1 MLTVTEKRKHIIA
14 VVDRIEGNKA
24 VLKLDDGQSL
34 FWSMD
39 NWPVEASEGTVVKL
53 VLMTDKDEEAER
65 EKMAKA
71 VLNEILKVE

>member
-1 MLTVTEKRKHIIA
+1 MLTVTEKRKHITA

-34 FWSMD
+34 LWSMD
-39 NWPVEASEGTVVKL
+39 NWPSEAGEGTAVKL
-53 VLMTDKDEEAER
+53 VLMTNKDEEAER
-65 EKMAKA
+65 EKIAKA